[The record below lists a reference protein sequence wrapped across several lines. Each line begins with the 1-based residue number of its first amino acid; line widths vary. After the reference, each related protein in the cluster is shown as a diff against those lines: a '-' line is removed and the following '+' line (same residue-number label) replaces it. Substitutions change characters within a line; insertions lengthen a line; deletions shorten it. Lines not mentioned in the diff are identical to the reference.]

1 MWASLKL
8 RWTVILCG
16 VPPKKP
22 KMWIVNTQLSPQ
34 SKIIWNLSQ
43 VLIKDSTSLVPVTSQ
58 YWCVNSSKEIWFEI
72 NLKKS
77 CILGLKTKSHIK
89 NFTGISDLEIHGFSF
104 KLWDAGKGALK
115 MGFYSPNLV
124 QINLESFTYKAQS
137 DVINGP
143 ETIR

>member
-1 MWASLKL
+1 MHSWSITQEGF
-8 RWTVILCG
+8 TV
-16 VPPKKP
+16 
-22 KMWIVNTQLSPQ
+22 
-34 SKIIWNLSQ
+34 
-43 VLIKDSTSLVPVTSQ
+43 
-58 YWCVNSSKEIWFEI
+58 
-72 NLKKS
+72 
-77 CILGLKTKSHIK
+77 
-89 NFTGISDLEIHGFSF
+89 ISDLEFHSF